1 MDGSY
6 TALLNEIRNQ
16 DFAGTYGRW
25 EESLFYRQIAI
36 DAIEKTI
43 AAANSSG
50 MIEHPGLK
58 GRLREIVVEELV
70 KPFLN
75 PHIRAATGTIVDP
88 YGNQS
93 RQVDVILY
101 DEQVTPPILFS
112 EREGVIP
119 CHSVVATIEVKSSLT
134 REELKSAVEN
144 ARSVKLLSYDYG
156 NIPFSGEV
164 GFRRLF
170 DAELLKL
177 LPEGEAK
184 ESLNHALTI
193 ISSPACYVLAFT
205 SDLALRGGSEDEATR
220 LREVVDE
227 SNKTGQPIKIPI
239 SGLCVA
245 DRAFH
250 YCDSIEPT
258 TNIPVFAIKA
268 ADPGQKQRSRDQYDG
283 YWASHNVVLEFI
295 SNLVNTCSTFASQRW
310 RIPLDVY
317 FKPRPGSEDD

>member
-1 MDGSY
+1 MGL
-6 TALLNEIRNQ
+6 TP
-16 DFAGTYGRW
+16 
-25 EESLFYRQIAI
+25 LFYRQIAI
-36 DAIEKTI
+36 DAIEKTV

-50 MIEHPGLK
+50 MIEHSGLK

-88 YGNQS
+88 HGKQS

-101 DEQVTPPILFS
+101 DEQITPPILFS

-134 REELKSAVEN
+134 RTELKSAVEN

-156 NIPFSGEV
+156 NIPLSGEV
-164 GFRRLF
+164 GLRHLF

-177 LPEGEAK
+177 LPEGETK
-184 ESLNHALTI
+184 DSLKLALTT
-193 ISSPACYVLAFT
+193 ISSPACYVFAFT
-205 SDLALRGGSEDEATR
+205 SDLALGDGSQVEAAR

-227 SNKTGQPIKIPI
+227 TNNTGQPIKIPI

-250 YCDSIEPT
+250 YCRSIEPT
-258 TNIPVFAIKA
+258 SNTPVFAVEQ
-268 ADPGQKQRSRDQYDG
+268 ADPDQTGRPRDQSG
-283 YWASHNVVLEFI
+283 SSYWASHNVVLEFI
-295 SNLVNTCSTFASQRW
+295 SNLVNTCSTFAGQRW

-317 FKPRPGSEDD
+317 FKPRPGTDDG

>member
-1 MDGSY
+1 M
-6 TALLNEIRNQ
+6 
-16 DFAGTYGRW
+16 
-25 EESLFYRQIAI
+25 FYRQIAI
-36 DAIEKTI
+36 DAIEKTV

-58 GRLREIVVEELV
+58 GRLREIVIEELV
-70 KPFLN
+70 KPFLS
-75 PHIRAATGTIVDP
+75 PHIGAATGTIVDP
-88 YGNQS
+88 YGKQS

-134 REELKSAVEN
+134 REELKGAVEN

-170 DAELLKL
+170 DEELLNL
-177 LPEGEAK
+177 LPEGKAK
-184 ESLNHALTI
+184 DSLKRALTT

-205 SDLALRGGSEDEATR
+205 SDLALGGGIKDEATR

-227 SNKTGQPIKIPI
+227 SNKTGQLIKIPI

-250 YCDSIEPT
+250 YCYSIEPT
-258 TNIPVFAIKA
+258 PMFAVEL
-268 ADPGQKQRSRDQYDG
+268 ADPGQKQRPRDQYDG

-317 FKPRPGSEDD
+317 FKPRAGIEDD